1 MTLNEALLIIIFF
14 TGYFYYIKGRIT
26 MKRMVFFI
34 AIFLSVLLVACQN
47 KNQQSGNSM
56 TDTTMNKDT
65 SKISMDLNFLNEAA
79 QGGMF
84 EVQLGMI
91 AEQKAHSKEV
101 KDFGKMMVTDHSNV
115 NDTLRSLAQQYK
127 ITLTDTL
134 NKNSQE
140 IIHNMSKLSGRKFD
154 KEYIPLMVKDHTND
168 IAKFKDEAQ
177 AASSPEVREWA
188 TKTLP
193 VLQKHLDRIEKIQKA
208 MR

>member
-1 MTLNEALLIIIFF
+1 
-14 TGYFYYIKGRIT
+14 
-26 MKRMVFFI
+26 
-34 AIFLSVLLVACQN
+34 
-47 KNQQSGNSM
+47 
-56 TDTTMNKDT
+56 
-65 SKISMDLNFLNEAA
+65 
-79 QGGMF
+79 MF